1 MSGEVLFILLF
12 CALPIVIVGLVA
24 FGFIQRMY
32 HFQEILANGV
42 ETDALVVRK
51 YRRPPSF
58 GNRHRLVFEYRDVTG
73 KVHRKDEA
81 VFPSE
86 YDRLH
91 EGDTFRVVY
100 SMKRPHISTTKEAVD
115 QSRAAQARE
124 VEKQRDRSANEP

>member
-12 CALPIVIVGLVA
+12 CVLPIVIVGLVA

-32 HFQEILANGV
+32 HFQAILADGI

-51 YRRPPSF
+51 YYSPARL
-58 GNRHRLVFEYRDVTG
+58 GNRHRLVYEYRDAFG
-73 KVHRKDEA
+73 KTHRKNEA

-86 YDRLH
+86 YHRLH
-91 EGDTFRVVY
+91 EGDTFRIVY
-100 SMKRPHISTTKEAVD
+100 LAKRPHISTTKESVD

-124 VEKQRDRSANEP
+124 AEQQRDRSANEP

>member
-1 MSGEVLFILLF
+1 MISGELLFILLF
-12 CALPIVIVGLVA
+12 FVLPLVIVGLTI

-42 ETDALVVRK
+42 ETDALVVRR
-51 YRRPPSF
+51 YRRSSSF

-100 SMKRPHISTTKEAVD
+100 SAKRPYICTTKEAVD

-124 VEKQRDRSANEP
+124 AEK